1 MPDLTNTPNITPD
14 KPAVPETPVPQAE
27 QIEPSVE
34 QKPEVTPEQVAE
46 EVSQTPQPAP
56 LPAAPVDA
64 QPVPQPADPGE
75 VKNIESVLSQ
85 DMENAFLTMDAAT
98 QAQFKIKG
106 EETSQKIAILM
117 RQTGVKVKQVIILI
131 FDWLKIIPRV
141 NKFYIEQEAKIKAEA
156 ILKMYKKE

>member
-14 KPAVPETPVPQAE
+14 KPAVPETPVP
-27 QIEPSVE
+27 
-34 QKPEVTPEQVAE
+34 PEQVAE